1 MERWKKLKNYA
12 ITFFL
17 SDFSLEE
24 EIEVLRRVFL
34 INLMLIIGIT
44 FTFLL
49 GSLAFIE
56 KGYFLFLADLILFLL
71 FIIVFFYLRKTKNYK
86 LSSRIVIFIN
96 GIFFLYFILS
106 GGVNNTAFVWAY
118 VYPLISFFL
127 LGTRNGLITSFLLI
141 FFSVIGFLLTP
152 YLDFITK
159 YDTDLILRFVPSYIT
174 VVLITFVMEE
184 TRQIVQHRLFA
195 LNQKLRKAN
204 QFKTD
209 ILNITVH
216 DLKNPLNTIQGVTEM
231 MKEYELDN
239 EENSTMLEVISRSS
253 KSMLSLINDF
263 LESSKIE
270 NEDFVLNK
278 NNVQFGLVLSN
289 VLHDL
294 QSLALQK
301 NQTIELN
308 IISDPV
314 ISSEEYYLQKIIQNL
329 VGNSIKY
336 SEMNKRIIVELNKNG
351 NFALFTVSDEGQ
363 GFSEQDKAKLFERF
377 NKLSAKPTAN
387 ESSSGLGLFIVK
399 KLVDL
404 HNGKIW
410 LESKKGEGSKF
421 FVQIP
426 IAS

>member
-204 QFKTD
+204 QFK
-209 ILNITVH
+209 NRYSKYH
-216 DLKNPLNTIQGVTEM
+216 C
-231 MKEYELDN
+231 
-239 EENSTMLEVISRSS
+239 SRS
-253 KSMLSLINDF
+253 
-263 LESSKIE
+263 
-270 NEDFVLNK
+270 
-278 NNVQFGLVLSN
+278 
-289 VLHDL
+289 
-294 QSLALQK
+294 
-301 NQTIELN
+301 
-308 IISDPV
+308 
-314 ISSEEYYLQKIIQNL
+314 
-329 VGNSIKY
+329 
-336 SEMNKRIIVELNKNG
+336 
-351 NFALFTVSDEGQ
+351 
-363 GFSEQDKAKLFERF
+363 
-377 NKLSAKPTAN
+377 
-387 ESSSGLGLFIVK
+387 
-399 KLVDL
+399 
-404 HNGKIW
+404 
-410 LESKKGEGSKF
+410 
-421 FVQIP
+421 
-426 IAS
+426 